1 MLNTLL
7 KLEHDKL
14 GASFTEFGGWEMPV
28 RYGSDIDEH
37 HSVRNSCGLFDI
49 SHMAEIRVTGQA
61 EEFLDYA
68 LISKLSEIENG
79 RAKWKI
85 CYQRLQHRSPPCPWK
100 TGRLAVSGSGIH

>member
-1 MLNTLL
+1 
-7 KLEHDKL
+7 
-14 GASFTEFGGWEMPV
+14 MPV

-68 LISKLSEIENG
+68 LISSCLKS
-79 RAKWKI
+79 
-85 CYQRLQHRSPPCPWK
+85 K
-100 TGRLAVSGSGIH
+100 TAARNTP